1 MPGYFYTIKDMLKTK
16 NLKKIFLILALLIVL
31 GLAGFGLLRVHQR
44 SLLVAG
50 IEKDDAA
57 LIAKAFSWG
66 FPKNAVAEP
75 GVPALSKAVLL
86 GHARAARALV
96 EQGVNLQAKLTE
108 KVPSGSEDGAPVIPV
123 GTSPLGVAAFVCY
136 QPGTPETARLLFE
149 NGASPDERADNAS
162 LAEIVADVA
171 ARHPQQPYCWE
182 MLESLLEAGLN
193 VNSTEG
199 EEMFMDAMSG
209 SPLWVRLVS
218 AHIPAEK
225 IETLI
230 SRPGVDLNAQSK
242 AGITALMQA
251 AVLNRADIAEILLKS
266 GADPNVKAPQG
277 FTALEISK
285 QLKHPKIDKL
295 LRAHG
300 AVK

>member
-1 MPGYFYTIKDMLKTK
+1 MFKTK
-16 NLKKIFLILALLIVL
+16 NLKKVFLIIALLIVV

-44 SLLVAG
+44 SLLVEG

-66 FPKNAVAEP
+66 FPKDAVAKP
-75 GVPALSKAVLL
+75 GVPVLAEAVLQ

-108 KVPSGSEDGAPVIPV
+108 KVPSGSEKDAPVIPA
-123 GTSPLGVAAFVCY
+123 GTGPLGVAAFVCY
-136 QPGTPETARLLFE
+136 QPGTPETARLLLE

-162 LAEIVADVA
+162 VAEIVADVA
-171 ARHPQQPYCWE
+171 ARYPKQEYCWE

-199 EEMFMDAMSG
+199 EDQFMDAMSG
-209 SPLWVRLVS
+209 APVWVRLVS

-225 IETLI
+225 VQTLI
-230 SRPGVDLNAQSK
+230 SRPDVDLNAQSK

-251 AVLNRADIAEILLKS
+251 VIFNRADIAEILLKA
-266 GADPNVKAPQG
+266 GADPNVKAQQG
-277 FTALEISK
+277 FSALEISK
-285 QLKHPKIDKL
+285 QLKHPKIEKL

-300 AVK
+300 AR